1 MGYHSF
7 YGQLCHGLTTLSV
20 KKFPLTSNLNIPL
33 FSLKPF
39 TLILSLSTC
48 ECCKTGTERICFSL
62 FTFFFKPIRFLQ
74 WQMISVYNNSDIK
87 YPEELLLHKMQVRQL
102 YM

>member
-1 MGYHSF
+1 MLQDRHRED
-7 YGQLCHGLTTLSV
+7 LLLS
-20 KKFPLTSNLNIPL
+20 IY
-33 FSLKPF
+33 
-39 TLILSLSTC
+39 
-48 ECCKTGTERICFSL
+48 
-62 FTFFFKPIRFLQ
+62 FFFKPIRFLQ